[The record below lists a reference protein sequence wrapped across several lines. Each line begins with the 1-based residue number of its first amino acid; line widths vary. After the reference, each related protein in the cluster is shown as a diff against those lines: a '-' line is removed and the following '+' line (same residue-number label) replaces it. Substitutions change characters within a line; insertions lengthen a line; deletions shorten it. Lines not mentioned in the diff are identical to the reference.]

1 MTRRTC
7 ATPLARRVTVGSATV
22 LAAGVLLTGCGLV
35 SSEPPPPPTPKDAL
49 LAAVPGEKTPAF
61 RFSGVDAVGR
71 RITGAVDPTGK
82 GMELNIAPA
91 DAESEN
97 EAESEAESES
107 ESESENEADFSLA
120 MSFRVVDQRS
130 WLRVHF
136 EDAAELN
143 ELLELPRQW
152 MELDQSK
159 LSNPQVYDSADI
171 GNAGV
176 IIRAADAVQ
185 QQADG
190 AYTGTVDLTAG
201 PEIAEAV
208 AEVDVA
214 ALGEQAT
221 SIPFTAVV
229 GSDGHLDTLTMEIPA
244 VDEQPAAEFLV
255 RYYDYGNAPAIASP
269 TGDAT
274 PAPDVAYEILG
285 E

>member
-22 LAAGVLLTGCGLV
+22 LAAGVLLTGCGLT
-35 SSEPPPPPTPKDAL
+35 SSEPSPPPAPKDAL

-61 RFSGVDAVGR
+61 RFSGVDGAGR
-71 RITGAVDPTGK
+71 RITGAVDPTGN

-91 DAESEN
+91 EAEN
-97 EAESEAESES
+97 EAENEAE
-107 ESESENEADFSLA
+107 FSLA

-159 LSNPQVYDSADI
+159 LSNPQVYDGADI

-229 GSDGHLDTLTMEIPA
+229 GSDGHLDTLTMELPA
-244 VDEQPAAEFLV
+244 VDEQPATEFLV
-255 RYYDYGNAPAIASP
+255 RYYDYGNAPAVASP
-269 TGDAT
+269 TGDVT
-274 PAPDVAYEILG
+274 PAPDAAYEILG

>member
-35 SSEPPPPPTPKDAL
+35 GSEPQPPPAPKDAL

-61 RFSGVDAVGR
+61 RFSGVNAAGR
-71 RITGAVDPTGK
+71 RITGAVDPTGR
-82 GMELNIAPA
+82 GTELNIAPA
-91 DAESEN
+91 EAESEN
-97 EAESEAESES
+97 EAEAENEN
-107 ESESENEADFSLA
+107 ESENEADFSLA

-159 LSNPQVYDSADI
+159 LSNPQVYDGADI

-176 IIRAADAVQ
+176 IIRAADAVR

-269 TGDAT
+269 TGDVT

-285 E
+285 K

>member
-7 ATPLARRVTVGSATV
+7 ATPRARRVTVGSATV
-22 LAAGVLLTGCGLV
+22 LAAGVLLAGCGSV
-35 SSEPPPPPTPKDAL
+35 GSEPPPPPEPKDAL
-49 LAAVPGEKTPAF
+49 LAAVPGEETPAF
-61 RFSGVDAVGR
+61 RFSGVDAAGR

-91 DAESEN
+91 EAEAGAEN
-97 EAESEAESES
+97 EDEA
-107 ESESENEADFSLA
+107 ENEADFSLA

-130 WLRVHF
+130 WLKVHF

-143 ELLELPRQW
+143 ELLELPQQW

-159 LSNPQVYDSADI
+159 LSNPQVYDGADI

-201 PEIAEAV
+201 PEVAEAV

-229 GSDGHLDTLTMEIPA
+229 GGDGHLDTLTMELPA
-244 VDEQPAAEFLV
+244 VDEQPAVEYLV
-255 RYYDYGNAPAIASP
+255 RYYDYGDAPAVASP
-269 TGDAT
+269 TGDVT
-274 PAPDVAYEILG
+274 PAPDAAYEILG

>member
-97 EAESEAESES
+97 EAEAENEAESEA
-107 ESESENEADFSLA
+107 ESENEADFSLA

-136 EDAAELN
+136 EGAAELN

-159 LSNPQVYDSADI
+159 LSNPQVYDGADI

>member
-97 EAESEAESES
+97 EAEAESES
-107 ESESENEADFSLA
+107 ESESENKADFSLA

-255 RYYDYGNAPAIASP
+255 RYYDYGIAPAIASP